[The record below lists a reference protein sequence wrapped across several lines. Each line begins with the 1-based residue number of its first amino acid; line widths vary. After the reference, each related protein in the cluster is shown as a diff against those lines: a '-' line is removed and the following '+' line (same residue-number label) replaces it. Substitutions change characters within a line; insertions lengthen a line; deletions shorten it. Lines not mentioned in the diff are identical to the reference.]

1 MEWIRKYTIKFNE
14 VLEYKCFRMSFSAGS
29 DWNERGY
36 FLKWLQLSFVV
47 AMLLEFFAQF
57 EIQKHYIT
65 FRSSLQMCPYIAHN
79 KLTNVLIVLHIIL
92 QRNKLTMFFVNYRFC
107 TRLSNSFFFWEF
119 LKNFIGKRNSSGKTG
134 KRHNCFPGWLWSSY
148 SKSQL

>member
-36 FLKWLQLSFVV
+36 FLKWLQLSFIV

-79 KLTNVLIVLHIIL
+79 KLTNVLCFAHHIAEK
-92 QRNKLTMFFVNYRFC
+92 QAHNVFC
-107 TRLSNSFFFWEF
+107 EL
-119 LKNFIGKRNSSGKTG
+119 
-134 KRHNCFPGWLWSSY
+134 
-148 SKSQL
+148 